1 MKLVR
6 GSRLHRLSLLL
17 VLPLAVSAVAAP
29 AANAAASKA
38 SGYSVAITSP
48 SSLTTQVGD
57 RTTFALKVT
66 NGVSSSNDIGSIQVV
81 VPAAFGSVVPGTA
94 TVPSGF
100 VYSLPS
106 CSADSPVGC
115 GATGTTLVQVS
126 TPNIS
131 GATKIGAGQ
140 SLTFFINAT
149 AIAKGAPVW
158 ATQAKNSAAWST
170 GQLLSKTGSDP
181 VVTVYG
187 APSQL
192 AFATPP
198 PAEVIAGQTFG
209 STVTVLDADGA
220 RTLSTASVKLSAT
233 GLVGTTTV
241 AAVSGTATF
250 GGLSLTKA
258 GTITI
263 TASSTGL
270 TPAAADVTVKPGP
283 PADLVVAG
291 PSAAVAAGGAFGV
304 AVTVTDFYSNAVDNP
319 EVTVTGAVDGTVQ
332 DTKLTVGGSTT
343 VGLTAP
349 TTLGAHTYTVASGT
363 LSETFVLTVK
373 AAPATHLT
381 IDSVTDQAGVGT
393 LTKDAPFD
401 VAITARDAYGN
412 PSPYTGT
419 VTLATSGGTGSGL
432 GSLGGT
438 TAVAFPSNSATAT
451 VEGAVYSGYGNS
463 IVLTANA
470 VPSSGSLDTPISGS
484 TTIDVSLFA
493 SIKTGIPGQS
503 LTVSNATCADATPGV
518 PVCSS
523 LLLPNGAN
531 GKVTLSQSVCDP
543 FTPCLVGQ
551 QNTALLVNGV
561 ADLRNP
567 TTGLPLYTRTNP
579 AAVELRCDKTLCG
592 GTGVNNFP
600 LLFQPTGSTGFFDV
614 PPCPSKGRIGSDQSY
629 CQDFRQNHR
638 DNAGDLVAYVLF
650 TEDLKTTLR

>member
-29 AANAAASKA
+29 AADAAAPKA

-66 NGVSSSNDIGSIQVV
+66 NGASSSNDIGSIQVV

-100 VYSLPS
+100 VYSLPA

-149 AIAKGAPVW
+149 ARAKGAPVW

-187 APSQL
+187 APSKL
-192 AFATPP
+192 AFTALPP
-198 PAEVIAGQTFG
+198 TEVTAGQTFG
-209 STVTVLDADGA
+209 STVTVLDVDGA
-220 RTLSTASVKLSAT
+220 PTPSTASVSLSAT
-233 GLVGTTTV
+233 GLGGTTTV
-241 AAVSGTATF
+241 SAVSGTATF
-250 GGLSLTKA
+250 SGLKLTTA
-258 GTITI
+258 GTITV
-263 TASSTGL
+263 TASSTDL
-270 TPAAADVTVKPGP
+270 TSAAATVKVKPGP

-304 AVTVTDFYSNAVDNP
+304 AVTVTDLYSNAVDNP

-332 DTKLTVGGSTT
+332 DTKLTVAGSTT
-343 VGLTAP
+343 VDLTAP

-363 LSETFVLTVK
+363 LSETFDLTVK

-393 LTKDAPFD
+393 LTKNAPFD
-401 VAITARDAYGN
+401 VVITARDDFEN
-412 PSPYTGT
+412 PSPYNGT

-432 GSLGGT
+432 GTLGGT
-438 TAVAFPSNSATAT
+438 TTVELTNSSTAT
-451 VEGAVYSGYGNS
+451 VRGAVYSGYGNS
-463 IVLTANA
+463 IQLTANA

-493 SIKTGIPGQS
+493 TVKTGSPGQS
-503 LTVSNATCADATPGV
+503 LTLSNAACANATPGV
-518 PVCSS
+518 PICSS

-592 GTGVNNFP
+592 GAGVNSFP
-600 LLFQPTGSTGFFDV
+600 ILFQPTGSATFAEA
-614 PPCPSKGRIGSDQSY
+614 PPCPSKGRIGPNQDF
-629 CQDFRQNHR
+629 CQDFRQNNR
-638 DNAGDLVAYVLF
+638 DNAGDLIAYVLF